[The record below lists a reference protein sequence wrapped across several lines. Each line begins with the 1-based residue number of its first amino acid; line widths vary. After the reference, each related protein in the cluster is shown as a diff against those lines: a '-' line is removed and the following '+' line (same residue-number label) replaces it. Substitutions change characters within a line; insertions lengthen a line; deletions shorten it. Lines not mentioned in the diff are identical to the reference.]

1 MIWIGID
8 DTDSK
13 DGMCT
18 TYLAT
23 LIIEELGDDVIG
35 FPRLIRLN
43 PTIPY
48 KTRGNGA
55 VSFLVDTDDIDEIVG
70 IVDEKITSYAMLKD
84 ENTNPGAV
92 FIEDEVVERLKNF
105 AYKAITDVVTLD
117 EALHLIEKYSIEYLK
132 YKKGRGIIGALA
144 SVGAELKDYTYELLA
159 YRHPDKF
166 GKPRE
171 YDEESFFDADYE
183 TYPNTFDTVDWCN
196 ERVVAVP
203 NSPCPVLF
211 GIRGDSIKYIYK
223 AFKMLKTEPIDK
235 YKIFITNQATDMHIL
250 SEEEVNELRDYRSYK
265 LKGIVIEE
273 PYDIEGGHV
282 FFKIRTKFGDIK
294 CAAFEPTKQFRSI
307 IRMLKKGDL
316 VEVYGSM
323 KKRTINLEKINVIE
337 LADIYIEENPI
348 CPKCGKRMDSAGRNK
363 GFRCKRCKTRAFE
376 KIKRKIERKLDTGF
390 YEVPP
395 CARRHLSKPLIRMS
409 VKKRH
414 VFR

>member
-1 MIWIGID
+1 M
-8 DTDSK
+8 
-13 DGMCT
+13 
-18 TYLAT
+18 
-23 LIIEELGDDVIG
+23 
-35 FPRLIRLN
+35 
-43 PTIPY
+43 
-48 KTRGNGA
+48 
-55 VSFLVDTDDIDEIVG
+55 
-70 IVDEKITSYAMLKD
+70 
-84 ENTNPGAV
+84 
-92 FIEDEVVERLKNF
+92 
-105 AYKAITDVVTLD
+105 
-117 EALHLIEKYSIEYLK
+117 
-132 YKKGRGIIGALA
+132 A
-144 SVGAELKDYTYELLA
+144 SVGAELSDYTYELLA
-159 YRHPDKF
+159 YRYPDKF

-171 YDEESFFDADYE
+171 YDEESFFEADYE
-183 TYPNTFDTVDWCN
+183 TYPNTFDTVDWYN

-211 GIRGDSIKYIYK
+211 GIRGDSINDIYK
-223 AFKMLKTEPIDK
+223 AFKILNTEPIDK

-265 LKGIVIEE
+265 LKGVVIEE

-282 FFKIRTKFGDIK
+282 FFKIRTRFGDVK

-363 GFRCKRCKTRAFE
+363 GFRCKKCKTRAFE

-395 CARRHLSKPLIRMS
+395 CARRHLSKPLIRMN
-409 VKKRH
+409 VEKRH
-414 VFR
+414 IFR

>member
-1 MIWIGID
+1 MIWVGID
-8 DTDSK
+8 DTDSRK
-13 DGMCT
+13 GMCT

-23 LIIEELGDDVIG
+23 IIIEELGDSVIG

-55 VSFLVDTDDIDEIVG
+55 VSFLVDTDNIDELIE

-92 FIEDEVVERLKNF
+92 FVEHEIAEKLKNF

-117 EALHLIEKYSIEYLK
+117 EALHLVEKYSIRYLK

-144 SVGAELKDYTYELLA
+144 SVGAELSDYTYELLA
-159 YRHPDKF
+159 YRYPDKF

-171 YDEESFFDADYE
+171 YDEESFFEADYE
-183 TYPNTFDTVDWCN
+183 TYPNTFDTVDWYN

-211 GIRGDSIKYIYK
+211 GIRGDSINDIYK

-265 LKGIVIEE
+265 LKGVVIEE

-282 FFKIRTKFGDIK
+282 FFKIRTRFGDVK

-323 KKRTINLEKINVIE
+323 KKQTINLEKINVIE

-363 GFRCKRCKTRAFE
+363 GFRCKKCKTRAFE

-395 CARRHLSKPLIRMS
+395 CARRHLSKPLIRMN
-409 VKKRH
+409 VEKRH
-414 VFR
+414 IFR